1 MMTWLQTGLALLA
14 LALVFYGMWRAWS
27 RPDPA
32 FDLTRQYEK
41 AMGALSNW
49 ETHASDTQA
58 AVRIIPA
65 GGEYG
70 FPINEKQAK
79 VCVHGVL
86 CWYGHECGVCE
97 DSEDGYVWQKP

>member
-49 ETHASDTQA
+49 ETDAAETQPTVKITKA
-58 AVRIIPA
+58 PPTREHP
-65 GGEYG
+65 
-70 FPINEKQAK
+70 
-79 VCVHGVL
+79 
-86 CWYGHECGVCE
+86 
-97 DSEDGYVWQKP
+97 